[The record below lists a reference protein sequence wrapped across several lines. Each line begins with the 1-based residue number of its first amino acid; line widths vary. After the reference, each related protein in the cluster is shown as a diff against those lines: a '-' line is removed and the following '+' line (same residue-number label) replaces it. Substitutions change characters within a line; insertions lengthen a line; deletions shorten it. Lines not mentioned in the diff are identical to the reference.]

1 MNLSQSR
8 SAVAQIQFAVTP
20 AELTQVKIKFRIRIK
35 IRDRGAD
42 KWSKKIK
49 ENLLFYLQNLIF
61 HTHKRND
68 SVPSKKNAYLCI
80 VSSCKC
86 LVVLHLHCLWYI
98 SAEVHHI
105 KVLRLWSNL
114 TWRPCRCTLLS
125 PIVSFSWPFRQ
136 LPQNPLDYDNRTS
149 QGIFRTMRI
158 NWQELASKS
167 VKSPIHMFVVN
178 RFIGIAPL
186 WNSCRLNGHN
196 DTSPWFIKMDAWL
209 MSDNHGTAFFR
220 IVDQVALVL

>member
-1 MNLSQSR
+1 MPF
-8 SAVAQIQFAVTP
+8 FAWFLAANV
-20 AELTQVKIKFRIRIK
+20 
-35 IRDRGAD
+35 
-42 KWSKKIK
+42 W
-49 ENLLFYLQNLIF
+49 LF
-61 HTHKRND
+61 
-68 SVPSKKNAYLCI
+68 CI
-80 VSSCKC
+80 CV
-86 LVVLHLHCLWYI
+86 WYI

-136 LPQNPLDYDNRTS
+136 FPQNPLDYDNRTS

-167 VKSPIHMFVVN
+167 VKSPIHKFVFN
-178 RFIGIAPL
+178 RFIGIASL
-186 WNSCRLNGHN
+186 WNSCHLNGHN

-209 MSDNHGTAFFR
+209 MGDNHGTAFFSHCR
-220 IVDQVALVL
+220 SSSLLFYRSGQCRALWRSARRAVKQGSCKKLQNNDLFDAVYNDREK